1 METLLI
7 SLCLFV
13 CFEFIVPLENF
24 SLIWRRHHYW
34 WRASNHDLCSAL
46 MAIEQWGF
54 FNVQHLLWHGPTVYN
69 VHLRG
74 LMTLTPIAER
84 FDSGGVTNCFYDLG
98 LSRPRIEPW
107 SLACEAKAL
116 PLRYAKVERLG
127 HRIRSP
133 PFIIFSFIPKIQKQF
148 FL

>member
-7 SLCLFV
+7 SLCLFI
-13 CFEFIVPLENF
+13 CFEFIVPLENI
-24 SLIWRRHHYW
+24 SLIWRRHYCR

-54 FNVQHLLWHGPTVYN
+54 FNVQHLLWHGPTVYI

-84 FDSGGVTNCFYDLG
+84 FDSGGVTNWFTTSVCRGRESNPDRSHARRRLYLYASRKLRG
-98 LSRPRIEPW
+98 LITEFI
-107 SLACEAKAL
+107 
-116 PLRYAKVERLG
+116 VHRL
-127 HRIRSP
+127 
-133 PFIIFSFIPKIQKQF
+133 
-148 FL
+148 